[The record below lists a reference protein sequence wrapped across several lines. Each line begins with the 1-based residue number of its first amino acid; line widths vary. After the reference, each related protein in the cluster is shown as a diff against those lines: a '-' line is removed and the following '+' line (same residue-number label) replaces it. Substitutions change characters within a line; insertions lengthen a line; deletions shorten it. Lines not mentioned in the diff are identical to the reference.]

1 MTDLPALLLA
11 LDALRGAVFAVLTG
25 DRPGAAKCLREAPE
39 AAAKAFP
46 DGSREG
52 YGLTL
57 VLLAIT
63 EAAGATS

>member
-1 MTDLPALLLA
+1 VADLKALLLA
-11 LDALRGAVFAVLTG
+11 LDAARAAICAVLAKN
-25 DRPGAAKCLREAPE
+25 PGRAARYLREASD

-46 DGSREG
+46 SGAREG

-63 EAAGATS
+63 EAAGVSS

>member
-11 LDALRGAVFAVLTG
+11 LDSLRAAIFAILTG
-25 DRPGAAKCLREAPE
+25 DKPRAAQCLAE
-39 AAAKAFP
+39 AAEGAVKAFP
-46 DGSREG
+46 SGTRES

-63 EAAGATS
+63 EAAA

>member
-1 MTDLPALLLA
+1 MPDLAALLLA
-11 LDALRGAVFAVLTG
+11 LDALRGAVFAILTG
-25 DRPGAAKCLREAPE
+25 DRDRAAQCLREASE
-39 AAAKAFP
+39 AAVKAFP
-46 DGSREG
+46 SGTREG